1 MFVLWIVFFYAIII
15 PMADRGGWNIRRCG
29 RETGAEKPM
38 KKLTAWLVTLVVLV
52 ASIPVCF
59 ADVTTEKTKV
69 ELEEL
74 SAALEVPE
82 GFYVFTPETD
92 PSSGDWLLAGYDDS
106 IEQLKKFEED
116 DSGNKKLVELV
127 AEDKSFTII
136 ISRKYSSDTR
146 EYYNLNDIS
155 DEEFQELVESNNFVD
170 EENGI
175 TATAEAYEHSQ
186 IPFFRVDLE
195 GKIDDSPIWETCYG
209 TIFNGYS
216 LSLDMYSSKELTEE
230 QQDILREIVDSVH
243 VNEFYEKPTQE
254 QMMVQTVIMLAP
266 IIIIILLIVVTI
278 VIVRVRNKSK
288 ERKKSEIGDKL
299 VAYRKEQAAKTQL
312 PDYVQ
317 PKVLFDN
324 TTFCSDMAIKR
335 FCQFH
340 FFHKNLF
347 QNAVFIVLG
356 VVSVV
361 MAIFYDDSWI
371 MRLILAALGAYMI
384 VQPFM
389 SLDKM
394 TKAEIRIYKKGRTCD
409 AHYTFR
415 EEDFRISG
423 IQSPMLYPYF
433 QILSA
438 YEDKNYFYLYYTD
451 ERAYLVDKNGF
462 TQGESAEF
470 RKMLKEQLGKV
481 CHWK

>member
-1 MFVLWIVFFYAIII
+1 
-15 PMADRGGWNIRRCG
+15 
-29 RETGAEKPM
+29 
-38 KKLTAWLVTLVVLV
+38 
-52 ASIPVCF
+52 
-59 ADVTTEKTKV
+59 
-69 ELEEL
+69 
-74 SAALEVPE
+74 
-82 GFYVFTPETD
+82 
-92 PSSGDWLLAGYDDS
+92 
-106 IEQLKKFEED
+106 
-116 DSGNKKLVELV
+116 
-127 AEDKSFTII
+127 
-136 ISRKYSSDTR
+136 
-146 EYYNLNDIS
+146 
-155 DEEFQELVESNNFVD
+155 
-170 EENGI
+170 
-175 TATAEAYEHSQ
+175 
-186 IPFFRVDLE
+186 
-195 GKIDDSPIWETCYG
+195 
-209 TIFNGYS
+209 
-216 LSLDMYSSKELTEE
+216 
-230 QQDILREIVDSVH
+230 
-243 VNEFYEKPTQE
+243 
-254 QMMVQTVIMLAP
+254 
-266 IIIIILLIVVTI
+266 
-278 VIVRVRNKSK
+278 
-288 ERKKSEIGDKL
+288 
-299 VAYRKEQAAKTQL
+299 
-312 PDYVQ
+312 
-317 PKVLFDN
+317 
-324 TTFCSDMAIKR
+324 MAIKR

-394 TKAEIRIYKKGRTCD
+394 TKAEIRIYKKGRTRD